1 MDSSFLTVIKFFP
14 RSNVIFFLFFGF
26 FLVFEFLEFFWSF
39 LEFVLEFLCLFKDTF
54 GLVFGG
60 LVVC

>member
-39 LEFVLEFLCLFKDTF
+39 LEFVFEFLCLFKDNF
-54 GLVFGG
+54 LDFFLGA
-60 LVVC
+60 